1 MFGIPALNEF
11 IAILV
16 SKARLEGDV
25 VVGWLKENQEYRGG
39 TTAATSHWKIDLINR
54 ALVLEGIIPA
64 TEYFAIES
72 VLVKGYVDYTITP
85 VL

>member
-1 MFGIPALNEF
+1 MSQG
-11 IAILV
+11 
-16 SKARLEGDV
+16 KLEDDII
-25 VVGWLKENQEYRGG
+25 VGWLKENQEYRGG

-72 VLVKGYVDYTITP
+72 VLYKGYVDYKLTP
-85 VL
+85 VQ